1 MARTRQ
7 STREQSRAAVHQAG
21 NDSRVVRSAQDRSR
35 LAWMQVSANQA
46 KIHEMLDSIF
56 DESQAQLETFQ
67 QELSTKSTEGEENES
82 RVELLGAREEELEAT
97 ILAHQNEFDL
107 LQEEKS
113 ELEDHNLELRE
124 RLDLQDQEIEA
135 LKRKLAQEKAK
146 NFRHARRLADLNEK
160 CFRVAEYMR
169 GESANLEAS
178 ESETVKD

>member
-107 LQEEKS
+107 LQEDKR
-113 ELEDHNLELRE
+113 DRG
-124 RLDLQDQEIEA
+124 IEA
-135 LKRKLAQEKAK
+135 KARAREGQELPTCKTPGRSQRKMFPRGRIHE
-146 NFRHARRLADLNEK
+146 RR
-160 CFRVAEYMR
+160 V
-169 GESANLEAS
+169 GQS
-178 ESETVKD
+178 